1 MTRRLAQLAETWRR
15 WPDGW
20 IARSSMMSIVIMISI
35 VITIAQLPCNL
46 KTCRADGEGS

>member
-35 VITIAQLPCNL
+35 VITMRRCVRVPH
-46 KTCRADGEGS
+46 EG